1 MRISRRL
8 YLYIGDTMNLTTRV
22 LIATML
28 LFSFSALAQT
38 ETTTSNESFFN
49 KNQKFDNEGV
59 ELYSSNLDLKK
70 HKKLGVGLT
79 LGGSNG
85 AMGINGELNLDPE
98 SALVIGLGTG
108 PSYGSFN
115 LLYKNNI
122 ESKYLS
128 PYAKLGYSK
137 WFKASNNSTAANS
150 SDVLRAIYSDKDLKA
165 GNFDA
170 DFFVGAI
177 GAEYNQLEGPLSGVN
192 FYGEVVLLTEL
203 KSAKMVPT
211 GAVGVTYFY

>member
-1 MRISRRL
+1 
-8 YLYIGDTMNLTTRV
+8 MNLTARL
-22 LIATML
+22 LIATG
-28 LFSFSALAQT
+28 LFISISVSAQSST
-38 ETTTSNESFFN
+38 SSNESFFTRS
-49 KNQKFDNEGV
+49 QQFDNEGI
-59 ELYSSNLDLKK
+59 ELYNSNLELKK
-70 HKKLGVGLT
+70 HKKIGLGLT

-85 AMGINGELNLDPE
+85 AMGVNAELNLDPE
-98 SALVIGLGTG
+98 NALVIGLGTG

-115 LLYKNNI
+115 LLYKNSI

-128 PYAKLGYSK
+128 PYGKLGYSK
-137 WFKASNNSTAANS
+137 WFKASNNSAAATS
-150 SDVLRAIYSDKDLKA
+150 SDVLKAIYSDKDLKA

-192 FYGEVVLLTEL
+192 FYGEIVLLTEL
-203 KSAKMVPT
+203 KSAKLVPT

>member
-1 MRISRRL
+1 
-8 YLYIGDTMNLTTRV
+8 MNLTAR
-22 LIATML
+22 L
-28 LFSFSALAQT
+28 LVASALFVSLSVSAQS
-38 ETTTSNESFFN
+38 TTTSNNESFFS

-59 ELYSSNLDLKK
+59 ELYNSNLDLKK
-70 HKKLGVGLT
+70 HKKFGLGLT

-85 AMGINGELNLDPE
+85 AMGVNAELNLDPE

-128 PYAKLGYSK
+128 PYGKFGYSK
-137 WFKASNNSTAANS
+137 WFKASNNSTPANS
-150 SDVLRAIYSDKDLKA
+150 SDVLKAIYSDKDLKS

-170 DFFVGAI
+170 DFFVAGI

-203 KSAKMVPT
+203 KSAKLVPT
-211 GAVGVTYFY
+211 GAVGLTYFY